1 MPLPHFLTLI
11 ALATCGA
18 ALTVWLAAGAGVPL
32 PLLALIALLGAG
44 LVRLMMRAQ

>member
-11 ALATCGA
+11 ALVTFGA

-32 PLLALIALLGAG
+32 PLLGLIALLGAG